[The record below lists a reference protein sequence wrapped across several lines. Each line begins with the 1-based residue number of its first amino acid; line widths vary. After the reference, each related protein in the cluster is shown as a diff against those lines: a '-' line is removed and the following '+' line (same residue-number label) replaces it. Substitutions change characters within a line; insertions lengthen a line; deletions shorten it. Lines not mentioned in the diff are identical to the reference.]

1 MEEPQ
6 KRRKRVATRTGADK
20 AAAREMSAGRV
31 MRGSL
36 VTMRRTCGKKSCRCT
51 RGALHASLYVS
62 QSSGGKTRLAYVPAE
77 CAQAVREWT
86 RRYQHVRA
94 LMERMSEQAWRA
106 LARRQV

>member
-1 MEEPQ
+1 MKKQRKKEE
-6 KRRKRVATRTGADK
+6 RAASRTGADK
-20 AAAREMSAGRV
+20 AAARELCAGRA

-36 VTMRRTCGKKSCRCT
+36 VTVRRTCGKKSCHCT

-77 CAQAVREWT
+77 CAQAVRQWT
-86 RRYQHVRA
+86 RRYQRVRA

-106 LARRQV
+106 LARREV